1 MRQKVKTIG
10 EFKQE
15 LAKEYQEINQRLF
28 DIGTKQQKVELLGNK
43 IIFTTNHRRIPVMKT
58 LDVNNRSSTR
68 MIDVLI
74 IDEFKAHFKKRLEEK
89 YGFKVISILKD
100 YDPFIELSVTV
111 VLADKDLENEFS

>member
-1 MRQKVKTIG
+1 MKQKIKTIG

-28 DIGTKQQKVELLGNK
+28 DIGTKQQKVDLIGNK
-43 IIFTTNHRRIPVMKT
+43 IMFTTHHRRIPVMKT

-74 IDEFKAHFKKRLEEK
+74 IDEFKEHFKKRLEEK
-89 YGFKVISILKD
+89 YDFQIVSILKD

-111 VLADKDLENEFS
+111 VIADIDLENELR